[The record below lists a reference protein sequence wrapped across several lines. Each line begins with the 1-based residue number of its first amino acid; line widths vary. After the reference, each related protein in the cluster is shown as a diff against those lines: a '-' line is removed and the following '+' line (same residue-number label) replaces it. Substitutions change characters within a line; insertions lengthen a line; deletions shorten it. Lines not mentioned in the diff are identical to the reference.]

1 MFLYISCYMFMF
13 ECVLFDLIIENG
25 KIILMLLMIKK
36 NIDIKEN
43 I

>member
-1 MFLYISCYMFMF
+1 MFMF
-13 ECVLFDLIIENG
+13 ECVLFDPTIENG
-25 KIILMLLMIKK
+25 KIILMLSMIKK